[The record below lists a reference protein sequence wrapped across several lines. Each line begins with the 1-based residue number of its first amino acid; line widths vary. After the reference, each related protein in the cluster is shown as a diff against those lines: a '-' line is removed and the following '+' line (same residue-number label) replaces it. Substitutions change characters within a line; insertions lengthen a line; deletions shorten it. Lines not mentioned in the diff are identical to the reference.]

1 MYVLV
6 IYVLTFI
13 AGVLELE
20 KKISRKQALCIF
32 AVIATIFLF
41 RYNIGLDNGIYKYLF
56 ERVQNPITEAFY
68 YHASRNVG
76 FNLLEYIVKNIFHSY
91 TVFVFVVNLL
101 VLGFTS
107 YMILKYSYSILFSLG
122 IFISSGFLQVYYS
135 SGIRQACAMAI
146 FFFAFYK
153 TLPKKKYGEYYFWSL
168 IACSFHESA
177 IITLLFPGILKYIAY
192 IKENQKKM
200 FITGSLISIILF
212 FVTGIV
218 APFIAKKIGYDAPIS
233 HILSYFTGESFSFLG
248 LAMEF
253 VLTGIII
260 LLYVWNDD
268 KEDDFIYFQ
277 VVISVFTLWFYIIFG
292 KFSLISRICD
302 LIQVIF
308 IILIPYLLVH
318 IQDIKK
324 KTLLLIIIL
333 LSSGFILFADI
344 NATCKNIQKNKGY
357 EDFTVQTFPYFTVFD
372 EQEINKYQ

>member
-107 YMILKYSYSILFSLG
+107 YIILKYSYSILFSLG

-308 IILIPYLLVH
+308 IILIPYLLAH

-324 KTLLLIIIL
+324 KAFLLMVIL
-333 LSSGFILFADI
+333 LSSGFILFSDI
-344 NATCKNIQKNKGY
+344 NTTCKTIQKNKGY
-357 EDFTVQTFPYFTVFD
+357 ENFTIQSFPYFTVLN
-372 EQEINKYQ
+372 EHKISKYE

>member
-1 MYVLV
+1 MYVLI

-13 AGVLELE
+13 AGMLELE

-32 AVIATIFLF
+32 SVIATIFLF

-68 YHASRNVG
+68 YHASRNIG

-101 VLGFTS
+101 VLGLTS
-107 YMILKYSYSILFSLG
+107 YIILKYSYSIIFSLG

-177 IITLLFPGILKYIAY
+177 IITLLFPVILKYIAY
-192 IKENQKKM
+192 IKENQKK
-200 FITGSLISIILF
+200 ILVAGSLISIILF
-212 FVTGIV
+212 FVTGIL
-218 APFIAKKIGYDAPIS
+218 APIIAEIIGYDAPIS

-248 LAMEF
+248 FAMEF

-260 LLYVWNDD
+260 LLYLWNDD
-268 KEDDFIYFQ
+268 KEDEFIYFQ
-277 VVISVFTLWFYIIFG
+277 VVISVFTLWVYIIFG
-292 KFSLISRICD
+292 KFSSISRICD

-324 KTLLLIIIL
+324 KTLLLMIIL
-333 LSSGFILFADI
+333 LSNGFILFSDI
-344 NATCKNIQKNKGY
+344 NTTCKKIQKNKGY

-372 EQEINKYQ
+372 EQHIIKFE

>member
-1 MYVLV
+1 MYVLI

-13 AGVLELE
+13 AGMLELE
-20 KKISRKQALCIF
+20 KKISRRQALCIF

-68 YHASRNVG
+68 YHASRNIG

-107 YMILKYSYSILFSLG
+107 YIILKYSYSILFSLG

-308 IILIPYLLVH
+308 IILIPYLLAH

-324 KTLLLIIIL
+324 KAFLLMVIL
-333 LSSGFILFADI
+333 LSSGFILFSDI
-344 NATCKNIQKNKGY
+344 NTTCKIIQKNKGY
-357 EDFTVQTFPYFTVFD
+357 ENFTIQSFPYFTVLN
-372 EQEINKYQ
+372 EHKISKYE